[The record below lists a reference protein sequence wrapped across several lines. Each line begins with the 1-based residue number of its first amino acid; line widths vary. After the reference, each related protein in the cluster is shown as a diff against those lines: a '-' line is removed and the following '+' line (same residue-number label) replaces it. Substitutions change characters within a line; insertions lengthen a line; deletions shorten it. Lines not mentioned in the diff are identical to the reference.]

1 MAAIS
6 VDLIKKLRQE
16 TQVSMMACKKALI
29 EAEGNYE
36 EAVASLR
43 KKGASVAAKRADN
56 ATNNG
61 TIKTTIAPDFRS
73 GSMVETSCETDFSA
87 NTDDLRGFAQMVAN
101 HLLAT
106 DHAEDRV
113 ASSTDSI
120 AALMEQSLL
129 DGSSLKMQDKLD
141 ELISKITES
150 IKVSRYARL
159 ENSNGVVNAY
169 VHPGSKPVGVL
180 VELEIEGERPADI
193 TSLVQAAKDVG
204 MQVAVSNPQ
213 CIDPEQLPAEVIA
226 AERDIYAEQLRSQG
240 KPEAM
245 IDKIMGG
252 KLEKFYEGVCLHR
265 QKFIKEEKKTI
276 QQMLDEVGKAHGVK
290 VRVGHFVRFAIG
302 G

>member
-1 MAAIS
+1 MSAIS

-29 EAEGNYE
+29 EANGNYD
-36 EAVASLR
+36 EAVTSLR

-61 TIKTTIAPDFRS
+61 TIKTTISPDYRS
-73 GSMVETSCETDFSA
+73 GTMVELSCETDFSA
-87 NTDDLRGFAQMVAN
+87 NTDDLRGFAQMVSN

-106 DHAEDRV
+106 PHDARAISSSESV
-113 ASSTDSI
+113 AN
-120 AALMEQSLL
+120 LMAQPLL
-129 DGSSLKMQDKLD
+129 DDASLKIQDKLD

-180 VELEIEGERPADI
+180 VELAIEGDRPADV
-193 TSLVQAAKDVG
+193 TALVQAAKDVG
-204 MQVAVSNPQ
+204 MQVAVSKPQ
-213 CIDPEQLPAEVIA
+213 CIDPDQLPAEVIA
-226 AERDIYAEQLRSQG
+226 AERDIYADQLRTQG

-245 IDKIMGG
+245 IDKIMTG

-265 QKFIKEEKKTI
+265 QRFIKEEKKTI
-276 QQMLDEVGKAHGVK
+276 QQMLDEVGKAHGCK
-290 VRVGHFVRFAIG
+290 VRVAHFERFAIG